1 MSLYEDLLQKQ
12 FLPHAYE
19 DWAEYRNA
27 ISNYL
32 IASTAADSTLAI
44 FGAGCCN
51 DWDLSLLAGHFSSIT
66 LIDNNL
72 PAMKQA
78 LKRYQLETYP
88 TIHLDE
94 CNLTGLY
101 GSDYENFCDT
111 LFEQKK
117 LFGTSIDTE
126 LPVSTALAFLHQTYE
141 KAKKH
146 VIRYGSHA
154 FDYSVAFGL
163 HSQLNNMAAWI
174 WDTIAEACHWQDER
188 VTEYIASQTD
198 EIVKRV
204 NDTILLSTG
213 KDAFFGNERTSS
225 LNDSPVSG
233 AMECILDIKKRYPG
247 CQAALVPWNFNPELG
262 VTYEMLLQH
271 VTL

>member
-1 MSLYEDLLQKQ
+1 
-12 FLPHAYE
+12 
-19 DWAEYRNA
+19 
-27 ISNYL
+27 
-32 IASTAADSTLAI
+32 
-44 FGAGCCN
+44 
-51 DWDLSLLAGHFSSIT
+51 
-66 LIDNNL
+66 
-72 PAMKQA
+72 MKQA

-117 LFGTSIDTE
+117 LFGASIDTE

-174 WDTIAEACHWQDER
+174 WDTIAE
-188 VTEYIASQTD
+188 YM
-198 EIVKRV
+198 
-204 NDTILLSTG
+204 N
-213 KDAFFGNERTSS
+213 
-225 LNDSPVSG
+225 
-233 AMECILDIKKRYPG
+233 
-247 CQAALVPWNFNPELG
+247 
-262 VTYEMLLQH
+262 
-271 VTL
+271 